1 MFCFLVASALS
12 VTNACGHARCAL
24 QERIDALAES
34 GGGVVRVEPG
44 IHETCALKLR
54 SGITLHLEKG
64 ATLLAKKD
72 AEKDYQATQGHAF
85 ILADGADNVA
95 ITGEGVIDGRG
106 LDFVPGSLDVLQ
118 QPRLVW
124 FRDSRNVRVEGV
136 TLRNGRRWTCYFE
149 RCDGVTARRVKIR
162 STFHRCCDG
171 FDLECKNALVEDCD
185 IETQDDGIC
194 VKARCSGYS
203 VENIEVR
210 NCRVASNCAHIKI
223 GSETLGTIRNID
235 IHDIQCETAAESM
248 FSVDPL
254 DKEDFEKR
262 FGFPE
267 PPYAYAGISLQM
279 LDGGILENVKVR
291 NVDIGATS
299 LVPVLM
305 RLSRRKER
313 ILPGASVFRNV
324 LIENVRGRSLS
335 WIGSSVIGSGGLRPS
350 EITFRNV
357 ALSVLADG
365 IPRKPLAEID
375 SLDGLIIRHDDL
387 MPASGLYLRHADG
400 ITFENVRLSKIGKGK
415 RPLFAADDCTGLN
428 LIGNNELE

>member
-12 VTNACGHARCAL
+12 VTNACGHARCTL
-24 QERIDALAES
+24 QERIDTLAES

-85 ILADGADNVA
+85 ILADGVDNVA

-106 LDFVPGSLDVLQ
+106 RNFAPGSLKVLQ

-124 FRDSRNVRVEGV
+124 FRDCRNASVKGV
-136 TLRNGRRWTCYFE
+136 TLQNGRRWSCYFE

-162 STFHRCCDG
+162 STFQRCCDG
-171 FDLECKNALVEDCD
+171 IDLECKNALVEECD
-185 IETQDDGIC
+185 IESQDDAIC
-194 VKARCSGYS
+194 IKARCSSYT

-235 IHDIQCETAAESM
+235 IHDIRCETAAESM
-248 FSVDPL
+248 YAVDPL

-291 NVDIGATS
+291 NIDLGATA
-299 LVPVLM
+299 LVPMLM
-305 RLSRRKER
+305 RLSHRSGR
-313 ILPGASVFRNV
+313 ILPGVSMFRNV
-324 LIENVRGRSLS
+324 LIENVNGAALS

-350 EITFRNV
+350 DITFRNV
-357 ALSVLADG
+357 TLSVPAYG
-365 IPRKPLAEID
+365 IPRGPLSEID
-375 SLDGLIIRHDDL
+375 SLDGLIFKHNDL
-387 MPASGLYLRHADG
+387 MPASGLYLRHVDNVSL
-400 ITFENVRLSKIGKGK
+400 ENVHMRKIGKGA
-415 RPLFAADDCTGLN
+415 RPLFAADDCKGLN
-428 LIGNNELE
+428 TSGLKEL

>member
-1 MFCFLVASALS
+1 
-12 VTNACGHARCAL
+12 L
-24 QERIDALAES
+24 QAKIDALAES
-34 GGGVVRVEPG
+34 GGGIVRVEPG
-44 IHETCALKLR
+44 VHETDALRLR
-54 SGITLHLEKG
+54 SGITLHLDKG

-72 AEKDYQATQGHAF
+72 VEKDYRATQGHAF
-85 ILADGADNVA
+85 ILADGVDNVA

-106 LDFVPGSLDVLQ
+106 RDFAPGSLDVFQ
-118 QPRLVW
+118 QPRLIW
-124 FRDSRNVRVEGV
+124 FRDCRNVRVEGV

-149 RCDGVTARRVKIR
+149 RCDGVKSRRVKIR

-171 FDLECKNALVEDCD
+171 FDLECKNALIEDCD

-194 VKARCSGYS
+194 VKSRCSGYS

-223 GSETLGTIRNID
+223 GSETLGVIRNID
-235 IHDIQCETAAESM
+235 IHDIRCETAAESRYA
-248 FSVDPL
+248 VDPL

-299 LVPVLM
+299 LVPLLM
-305 RLSRRKER
+305 RLSRRKAR
-313 ILPGASVFRNV
+313 VLPGASVFRNV
-324 LIENVRGRSLS
+324 LVENVKAQSLS

-350 EITFRNV
+350 GITFRNV
-357 ALSVLADG
+357 ELSVLAG
-365 IPRKPLAEID
+365 GVPRKPLAEID

-400 ITFENVRLSKIGKGK
+400 VTLENVKLRKIGMGE
-415 RPLFAADDCTGLN
+415 RPLFAVDDCDGLK
-428 LIGNNELE
+428 LIGDNDLE

>member
-12 VTNACGHARCAL
+12 LSNISASAGCTL
-24 QERIDALAES
+24 QAKIDALAES
-34 GGGVVRVEPG
+34 GGGIVRVEPG
-44 IHETCALKLR
+44 VHETDALRLR
-54 SGITLHLEKG
+54 SGITLHLDKG

-72 AEKDYQATQGHAF
+72 VEKDYRATQGHAF
-85 ILADGADNVA
+85 ILADGVDNVA

-106 LDFVPGSLDVLQ
+106 RDFAPGSLDVFQ
-118 QPRLVW
+118 QPRLIW
-124 FRDSRNVRVEGV
+124 FRDCRNVRVEGV

-171 FDLECKNALVEDCD
+171 FDLECKNALIEDCD
-185 IETQDDGIC
+185 METQDDGIC
-194 VKARCSGYS
+194 IKSRCSGYS

-223 GSETLGTIRNID
+223 GSETLGAIRNID
-235 IHDIQCETAAESM
+235 IHDIRCETAAESRYA
-248 FSVDPL
+248 VDPL

-299 LVPVLM
+299 LVPLLM
-305 RLSRRKER
+305 RLSRRKAR
-313 ILPGASVFRNV
+313 VLPGASVFRNV
-324 LIENVRGRSLS
+324 LVENVKAQSLS

-350 EITFRNV
+350 GITFRNV
-357 ALSVLADG
+357 ELSVLAG
-365 IPRKPLAEID
+365 GVPRKPLAEID

-400 ITFENVRLSKIGKGK
+400 VTLENVKLRKIGAGS
-415 RPLFAADDCTGLN
+415 RPLFAHDDCHGLDASG
-428 LIGNNELE
+428 LSELE